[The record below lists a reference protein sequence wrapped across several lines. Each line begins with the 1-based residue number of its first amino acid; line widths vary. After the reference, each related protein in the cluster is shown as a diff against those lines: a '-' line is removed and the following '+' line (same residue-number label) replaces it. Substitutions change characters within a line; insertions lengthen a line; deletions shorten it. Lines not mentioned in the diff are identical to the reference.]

1 MNTITTG
8 KLALWQF
15 HNLSAQ
21 RNVRHFVTGR
31 QPSFAGEFTLSYSSW
46 PDRAAVESN
55 REALARTLD
64 ITVSQLYFPSQ
75 VHETRVVEVF
85 SGLDRQELNATDAL
99 ITSEPGLCIAVMS
112 ADCVPVLLYDRKH
125 KAIAA
130 VHAGWR
136 GTVARIV
143 EKTLKMMSER
153 YGTSGQDI
161 VAGIGPSASVGHYE
175 VGQEVIDAVNAAF
188 GTTNSFILPTKAGKA
203 QFDLWKANK
212 TQLLDFGVKPEAIEV
227 SNLCTLA
234 NNKNFFSARRGDKG
248 RFAAGIMLAVS

>member
-8 KLALWQF
+8 KLAFWRF

-21 RNVRHFVTGR
+21 PGVKHFVTSR

-75 VHETRVVEVF
+75 VHETRVVEVS

-99 ITSEPGLCIAVMS
+99 VTSEPGLCVAVMS

-130 VHAGWR
+130 IHAGWR

-143 EKTLKMMSER
+143 EKTLRTMSER
-153 YGTSGQDI
+153 YGTRGEDV

-188 GTTNSFILPTKAGKA
+188 GSTNAFIIPTKPGKA
-203 QFDLWKANK
+203 QFDLWKANE
-212 TQLLDFGVKPEAIEV
+212 TQLLDFGVKPGAIEV

-234 NNKNFFSARRGDKG
+234 NNKTFFSARRGDKG
-248 RFAAGIMLAVS
+248 RFAAGIMLAAS